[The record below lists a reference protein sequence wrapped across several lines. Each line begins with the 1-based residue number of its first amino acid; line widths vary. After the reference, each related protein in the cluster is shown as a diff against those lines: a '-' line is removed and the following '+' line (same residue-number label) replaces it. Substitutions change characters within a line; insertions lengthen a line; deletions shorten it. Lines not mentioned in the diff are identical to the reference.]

1 MYVFFISDPHKTLKQ
16 IYTTVKPRYNEI
28 EVWSDIEDH
37 FLTFYYFWGTLAPEV
52 RSQNQGEI
60 DRAYRLIRL
69 VVFSSHGALRLV
81 DVASPRIISI
91 YKKKISSGTH
101 GTSGAE
107 DVVISKFRCTY
118 FFIKIVETTLQ

>member
-1 MYVFFISDPHKTLKQ
+1 MMRSRFGY
-16 IYTTVKPRYNEI
+16 
-28 EVWSDIEDH
+28 IEDLS
-37 FLTFYYFWGTLAPEV
+37 LTFYYFWGTLAPEI
-52 RSQNQGEI
+52 RSQNTKGEI
-60 DRAYRLIRL
+60 DRTYGLIRL

-107 DVVISKFRCTY
+107 DFVISKFRCTY
-118 FFIKIVETTLQ
+118 LFIKIVETTLQ